1 MRGRDWSPR
10 PEYPLHRNGLQTKCD
25 VRHGSPS
32 QSPDKV
38 RSIRCLGSSLA
49 GLHSSYLAYPH
60 RPRSTCHHAG
70 IGRDATQQ
78 GEPPDNRAISVR
90 PRRVTSMETVRTLS
104 GDCGVATRRPVALC
118 REINRTL
125 SGIWSHFDRDDSH
138 PCRSA
143 SHLVGEESH
152 HYWRPIS
159 RDGRLLRWRGK
170 DSHRLYKGTPCRWDP
185 ATRPQRQRLRSK
197 ASVNRDA
204 VNWGW
209 IDRPNPAEQAQVP

>member
-10 PEYPLHRNGLQTKCD
+10 REYPLHRNGLQTKCD

-78 GEPPDNRAISVR
+78 DEPPDNRAISVR

-104 GDCGVATRRPVALC
+104 GDCGVDHDRPVALC

-125 SGIWSHFDRDDSH
+125 TGMIRTLAGVHRTLSGKSRTMTGDWS
-138 PCRSA
+138 
-143 SHLVGEESH
+143 
-152 HYWRPIS
+152 PIS

-209 IDRPNPAEQAQVP
+209 IDRPNPAEMAQVP

>member
-10 PEYPLHRNGLQTKCD
+10 REYPLHRNGLQTKCD

-78 GEPPDNRAISVR
+78 DEPPDNRAIAVR

-152 HYWRPIS
+152 HDWRLVTDFQRWAVAAVARKGLPSAIQ
-159 RDGRLLRWRGK
+159 RDTMSLGSG
-170 DSHRLYKGTPCRWDP
+170 DAAAEAETPKQGVREP
-185 ATRPQRQRLRSK
+185 
-197 ASVNRDA
+197 
-204 VNWGW
+204 
-209 IDRPNPAEQAQVP
+209 